1 VLVAVVIVALVGLT
15 AIGNILGIWLIV
27 RWSLLAQVIA
37 LEDASAFEA
46 LHRSGRLVRGNWWRV
61 GSLLLFVT
69 VIAVLLGPLCGT
81 LLLFVTHASFD
92 FINLVSSVINA
103 VVLPFTAIATTYMYF
118 GLLVERELEGETAE
132 VGDVLPAEA

>member
-1 VLVAVVIVALVGLT
+1 MLVAVVIVALVGLT

-103 VVLPFTAIATTYMYF
+103 VVLPFTAIATRYMYF